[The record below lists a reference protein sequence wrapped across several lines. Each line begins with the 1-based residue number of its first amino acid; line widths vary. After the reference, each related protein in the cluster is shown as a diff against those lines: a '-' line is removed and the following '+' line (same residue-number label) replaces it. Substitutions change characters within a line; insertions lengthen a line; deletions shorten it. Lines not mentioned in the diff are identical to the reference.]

1 MIRRAVFAGSFDP
14 PTLGHTD
21 IIERAAALFDELLV
35 VAAHNSQKK
44 SFFSLEE
51 RIEMLERLTQ
61 SLKNVHIFGHDSLV
75 TDFMKEQNA
84 LILVRG
90 LRAQADFAYEMEI
103 AAIYKA
109 IDPRIET
116 IFIPSNPKFLA
127 VRSSTVKELA
137 MFHVDVSSM
146 VPPLVLS
153 ALYSHPQGCPTG
165 RL

>member
-1 MIRRAVFAGSFDP
+1 MMRRAVFAGSFDP
-14 PTLGHTD
+14 PTLGHID
-21 IIERAAALFDELLV
+21 IIERAAGLFNELLV

-51 RIEMLERLTQ
+51 RIEMLERLTE
-61 SLKNVHIFGHDSLV
+61 SLKNVRIFGYGSLV

-84 LILVRG
+84 FILVRG
-90 LRAQADFAYEMEI
+90 LRTQADFAYEMEI

-116 IFIPSNPKFLA
+116 VFIPSDSKFLA

-146 VPPLVLS
+146 VPPLVLA
-153 ALYSHPQGCPTG
+153 ALHAQ
-165 RL
+165 RV